1 MKRLIPLI
9 GLIVLCSSVVIATH
23 SVAAEKI
30 RLSYISDSPGSSAP
44 YWIAKEAGFY
54 KKYDWMWS

>member
-30 RLSYISDSPGSSAP
+30 RLSYIFIRRVHPTPIGS
-44 YWIAKEAGFY
+44 
-54 KKYDWMWS
+54 